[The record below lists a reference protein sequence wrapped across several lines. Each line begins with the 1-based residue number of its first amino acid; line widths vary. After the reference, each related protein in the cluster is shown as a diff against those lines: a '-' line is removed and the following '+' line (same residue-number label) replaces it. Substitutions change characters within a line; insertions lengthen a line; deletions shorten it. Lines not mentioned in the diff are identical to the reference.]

1 MPSFSA
7 LTSDALEEEE
17 CFSELVHLQREGLGA
32 FDTVFPTAQ
41 GRGKKLVTEDWKPA
55 GSGRFREQTRDA
67 QAVPG
72 LVLSLLIQDLP
83 PSVSLLC
90 REVNSRHCMDDP
102 HRGSPQLVMILVLY
116 NSCAQAKGAPK
127 AE

>member
-1 MPSFSA
+1 MSA
-7 LTSDALEEEE
+7 CHAGRLADN
-17 CFSELVHLQREGLGA
+17 
-32 FDTVFPTAQ
+32 PTP
-41 GRGKKLVTEDWKPA
+41 V

-67 QAVPG
+67 EAVPG

-116 NSCAQAKGAPK
+116 NSCAQAKGAPR